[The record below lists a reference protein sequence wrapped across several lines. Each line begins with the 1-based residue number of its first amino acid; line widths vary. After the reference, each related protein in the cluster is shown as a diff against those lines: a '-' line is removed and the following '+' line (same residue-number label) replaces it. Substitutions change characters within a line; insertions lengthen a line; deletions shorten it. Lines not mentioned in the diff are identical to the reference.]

1 MHVAL
6 AGALVSVAAVAVATS
21 GAPSNAAFGRGLL
34 ELLIVGTPIAAGL
47 YVLRSPVSSN
57 FGIALLLV
65 GFLWSLTALA
75 ESSLS
80 VPHTIGRLST
90 WLTFPCVVYLIL
102 AFPHG
107 RIDKGLDRALFFGV
121 VAVMLFLFFG
131 TAPLVQ
137 AFPTKT
143 LWSTCTTDCPANALF
158 VLDQQPAFLTDV
170 ILVREWLIELLW
182 LGLFFSMFRRWRAA
196 SLLQQRTMGPAF
208 VAGALLG
215 LLHVA
220 HITARQLGAPTDT
233 VIALSSAW
241 TLLIVVVC
249 AAFVFGL
256 FRRRML
262 LAGALAQLS
271 VTLGL
276 SSDRSDVRA
285 TLADALS
292 DSTIEL
298 LFYDQ
303 ASGGWV
309 DDRGR
314 AVEWPTSAAPGRAS
328 TVFGGHAGP
337 DEVMLLHD
345 AALRDDQDLVDGAGA
360 IVLAGS
366 RHQALESELATAM
379 GDLEDSRWRIAEAA
393 DLERARIERDLH
405 DGAQQRLIAL
415 RLSLALAEE
424 DLGTNPAAAL
434 ERLHELGHEA
444 EDALEELR
452 SLAQGVYPSLLADRG
467 LEDALKS
474 LAGSGPVPVHVV
486 AVGLTRHATEI
497 ESAVYFT
504 CVEALQNA
512 MKHAGADAIWI
523 RLNQTPHRLGFEV
536 RDDGAGFAPD
546 RHGGRG
552 LRNMRDRIEAIRG
565 RLAIDAAPGRGT
577 VVAGSIQLP

>member
-1 MHVAL
+1 MAISATRKLPGTPARLHPGGWEMHVAL

-220 HITARQLGAPTDT
+220 HITARQLGTPTDT

-285 TLADALS
+285 T
-292 DSTIEL
+292 
-298 LFYDQ
+298 
-303 ASGGWV
+303 
-309 DDRGR
+309 
-314 AVEWPTSAAPGRAS
+314 PAAPGRAS

-536 RDDGAGFAPD
+536 RD
-546 RHGGRG
+546 
-552 LRNMRDRIEAIRG
+552 
-565 RLAIDAAPGRGT
+565 
-577 VVAGSIQLP
+577 

>member
-6 AGALVSVAAVAVATS
+6 AGGLVSVAAVALATS

-47 YVLRSPVSSN
+47 YALRAPVSAN

-90 WLTFPCVVYLIL
+90 WLIFPCVVYLLL

-107 RIDKGLDRALFFGV
+107 RIDKGLDRGLFFGV

-131 TAPLVQ
+131 TAPFVQ

-143 LWSTCTTDCPANALF
+143 LWSTCTSDCPANALF
-158 VLDQQPAFLTDV
+158 VLDRQPAFLTEV
-170 ILVREWLIELLW
+170 ILVREWLIEVLW

-196 SLLQQRTMGPAF
+196 SPLEQRTIGPAF
-208 VAGALLG
+208 AVAALLG
-215 LLHVA
+215 LFHIA
-220 HITARQLGAPTDT
+220 HITARQLGAPADT

-241 TLLIVVVC
+241 TFCIVAVC
-249 AAFVFGL
+249 AAFLLGL

-262 LAGALAQLS
+262 LADALARLS
-271 VTLGL
+271 VTLRFSG
-276 SSDRSDVRA
+276 DRSEVRA
-285 TLADALS
+285 ALAAALS

-298 LFYDQ
+298 LFHDRDSD
-303 ASGGWV
+303 AWR
-309 DDRGR
+309 DARGR
-314 AVEWPTSAAPGRAS
+314 AVEWPQPVGVGRAS
-328 TVFGGHAGP
+328 TEFGAHAGV
-337 DEVMLLHD
+337 DEVVLLHD
-345 AALRDDQDLVDGAGA
+345 AALRSDQDLVDGAGA
-360 IVLAGS
+360 MVLAGS

-379 GDLEDSRWRIAEAA
+379 GDLEDSRRRIAQAA

-405 DGAQQRLIAL
+405 DGAQQRLVAL
-415 RLSLALAEE
+415 RISLALAEE
-424 DLGTNPAAAL
+424 DLDTNPTAAL
-434 ERLHELGHEA
+434 ERLHALGFEA
-444 EDALEELR
+444 ENALEELR

-467 LEDALKS
+467 LDDALKS

-512 MKHAGADAIWI
+512 MKHAGASAVWI
-523 RLNQTPHRLGFEV
+523 RLTQTCRMLRFEV

-546 RHGGRG
+546 HHEGRG
-552 LRNMRDRIEAIRG
+552 VRNMHDRIEAIRG
-565 RLAIDAAPGRGT
+565 RLTIEAAPDRGT
-577 VVAGSIQLP
+577 VVAGSIELP